1 MTIFHFFVYIKTL
14 LGLQSLLQRIGTSL
28 KNIVLKNSYM
38 LKFRKKSVLQFFSV
52 SPFFKKTIVL
62 SWERTIVLHVE
73 HKEAAVFTHQNL
85 QLADNIAFLL
95 YWVLQRGARC
105 SNCPANV

>member
-1 MTIFHFFVYIKTL
+1 MKISKEKCAAIFFSLTIFEKDYCPK
-14 LGLQSLLQRIGTSL
+14 LGEKIS
-28 KNIVLKNSYM
+28 
-38 LKFRKKSVLQFFSV
+38 RKY
-52 SPFFKKTIVL
+52 
-62 SWERTIVLHVE
+62 LHVE